1 MRIIITEEQYKRV
14 LNEETRNINSFIND
28 IKSKFDISTELEEGI
43 IKFINDSNCQNI
55 EFAGFNISASG
66 VALHDGVLINKY
78 ILNNNLNF
86 LLFII
91 FHEVAHQY
99 QFKKYGENK
108 MYECY
113 IGKMSDEEGAIFM
126 KNTEM
131 VADEFAGRKIREFQK
146 KGLINSSY
154 VPPQMYKNVPIM
166 QITMLIKNYRSQMR
180 LKNIDSPEKISEY
193 FYNVIKS
200 RIE

>member
-1 MRIIITEEQYKRV
+1 MNLHETIRRV
-14 LNEETRNINSFIND
+14 LKEETRNINSFIND
-28 IKSKFDISTELEEGI
+28 IKSKFDISTELEESI

-55 EFAGFNISASG
+55 EFASFNISASG

-78 ILNNNLNF
+78 MLNNNLNF

-193 FYNVIKS
+193 FYNTIKS

>member
-28 IKSKFDISTELEEGI
+28 IKSKFDISIELEEGI

-66 VALHDGVLINKY
+66 VALHDGVLINKNM
-78 ILNNNLNF
+78 LNNNLNF

>member
-1 MRIIITEEQYKRV
+1 MRIIITEDQYKRV
-14 LNEETRNINSFIND
+14 LKEETRNINSFIND

-43 IKFINDSNCQNI
+43 INFINNSNCQNI
-55 EFAGFNISASG
+55 EFANFNIPASG
-66 VALHDGVLINKY
+66 VAFHDGVLINKNM
-78 ILNNNLNF
+78 LNNNLNF

-154 VPPQMYKNVPIM
+154 IPPQMYKNVPIM